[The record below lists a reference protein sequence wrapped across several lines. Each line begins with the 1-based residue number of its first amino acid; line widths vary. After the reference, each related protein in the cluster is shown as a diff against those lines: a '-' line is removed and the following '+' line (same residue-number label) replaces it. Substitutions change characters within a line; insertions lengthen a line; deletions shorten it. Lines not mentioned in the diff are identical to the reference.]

1 MAVQSRFGWNRVLR
15 VSVLPSREADGAAIV
30 TVRDRRVRRAW
41 TVDDL
46 VRCGFTRDDAICLAP
61 RLPEVNAEE
70 IRTVHYLTLADRDD
84 LEPGSKMTPTG
95 AILWVLYFPPHG
107 IAQALGLTR
116 DLLTLIEIFQAL
128 AVDCSSK
135 PTVVMEAL
143 AWAEDDRLD
152 DAEVVA
158 YVRAGISRAEVD
170 HFERCPEDKPNGGQ
184 LALLAGLRAA
194 R

>member
-1 MAVQSRFGWNRVLR
+1 M
-15 VSVLPSREADGAAIV
+15 V
-30 TVRDRRVRRAW
+30 TVRDELVRRAW

-46 VRCGFTRDDAICLAP
+46 VRCGFSRDDAVRLAP
-61 RLPEVNAEE
+61 QLPEVDADE
-70 IRTVHYLTLADRDD
+70 IRTVRYLTLADRDD
-84 LEPGSKMTPTG
+84 LVPGSRLTPTG
-95 AILWVLYFPPHG
+95 AILWVLYFPPYG

-128 AVDCSSK
+128 AVDCCSK

-152 DAEVVA
+152 DVEVVA

-170 HFERCPEDKPNGGQ
+170 HFERCPEDAPSPGQ
-184 LALLAGLRAA
+184 LALLAALRAA